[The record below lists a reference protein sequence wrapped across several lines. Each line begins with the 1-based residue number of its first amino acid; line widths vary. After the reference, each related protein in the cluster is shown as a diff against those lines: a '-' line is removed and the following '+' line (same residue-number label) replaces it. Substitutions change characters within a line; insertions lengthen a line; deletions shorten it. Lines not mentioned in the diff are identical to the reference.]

1 MLQGSLVC
9 LASPAYTILLYC
21 NTIHKL
27 GILLLLDL
35 RWETHIDYI
44 ISKAVSSLYFLKQ
57 LKRAGLPSSHL
68 SHFYITVIRP
78 ILEYASPLWHPTL
91 TKSQAERLEAV
102 QRRAINIIFGYSSPT
117 PYFAILAMAGIPSL
131 QARRLDLSKR
141 FFRKICQPERQT

>member
-9 LASPAYTILLYC
+9 LASPAYTILLHC

-78 ILEYASPLWHPTL
+78 ILEYASPSYSDKVPSRAVGGCSTQGYQYHFWLFLTHP
-91 TKSQAERLEAV
+91 
-102 QRRAINIIFGYSSPT
+102 IFCYFGYGWHS
-117 PYFAILAMAGIPSL
+117 IPPSKTLGSFQAFL
-131 QARRLDLSKR
+131 QKNLS
-141 FFRKICQPERQT
+141 T